1 MQLSKLAFVLLSAIS
16 AGCSS
21 LAPTY
26 TQPVSPVPDT
36 WPGSVQTSQEEKGTI
51 VSNLKWTDFI
61 VDAELKSIIELALEN
76 NRDLRIAMLNIEK
89 AQALY
94 GVAQAQTQPSL
105 QIEGASLSTGAAG
118 QSLHAYQINLSSAEV
133 ELDFFGRLKNKE
145 EQALYSYLATEEI
158 LRSVQSTLIAQVSNA
173 YLTIGAQR
181 ANLILAQ
188 KTRTTQREAL
198 AHTQNRYKAGIAT
211 LLDVSQAQRMELSAK
226 ADIADYEQ
234 QLAKAINALELLTGK
249 PVPELLLE
257 SKSLAQLKAVS
268 LDKLDAGVD
277 SSVLQFRPDIIAAER
292 QLQAANANIGAAR
305 AAFYPSIKIGASAG
319 SKGSTISDL
328 FSSGTGQWSF
338 IPKINLPIFDRGVNN
353 ANLKIAQAD
362 EKIALAQYE
371 KSIQFAFREVAD
383 ALIEREALTKQ
394 VKDQTDLVST
404 TQHSLKLATERY
416 NQGLDNHMNVLDAQR
431 SLYGAQQRLIQL
443 KLAQNQNHILLYKS
457 LGGGA

>member
-1 MQLSKLAFVLLSAIS
+1 M
-16 AGCSS
+16 
-21 LAPTY
+21 
-26 TQPVSPVPDT
+26 
-36 WPGSVQTSQEEKGTI
+36 
-51 VSNLKWTDFI
+51 
-61 VDAELKSIIELALEN
+61 
-76 NRDLRIAMLNIEK
+76 
-89 AQALY
+89 
-94 GVAQAQTQPSL
+94 
-105 QIEGASLSTGAAG
+105 
-118 QSLHAYQINLSSAEV
+118 
-133 ELDFFGRLKNKE
+133 
-145 EQALYSYLATEEI
+145 
-158 LRSVQSTLIAQVSNA
+158 QSTLIAQVSNA

-188 KTRTTQREAL
+188 KTRATQREAL

-226 ADIADYEQ
+226 ADIAEYEQ

-292 QLQAANANIGAAR
+292 QLQAANANIGVAR
-305 AAFYPSIKIGASAG
+305 AAFYPSITIGASAG

-371 KSIQFAFREVAD
+371 KSIQSAFREVAD
-383 ALIEREALTKQ
+383 ALIEREALAKQ
-394 VKDQTDLVST
+394 IKDQTDLVST

-416 NQGLDNHMNVLDAQR
+416 NQGLDDHMNVLDAQR
-431 SLYGAQQRLIQL
+431 SLYSAQQRLIQL